1 VVRRKAHTTVPD
13 GDALRQ
19 FRNAFSAMN
28 AILFGQSGFFSPN
41 TINAWFAQ
49 RRLDSHFCRHFFI
62 AVTF

>member
-1 VVRRKAHTTVPD
+1 VVRQKAHTPVPD

-49 RRLDSHFCRHFFI
+49 RGSTHIFVGISL
-62 AVTF
+62 